1 MTDIEK
7 IELARYHRE
16 ILEDLRHLVKK
27 YGRIMEWDVAEVN
40 EKEARTLIFQAMRDA
55 LAKVAAEG

>member
-1 MTDIEK
+1 MTDSEK

>member
-55 LAKVAAEG
+55 LAKVEAEG

>member
-27 YGRIMEWDVAEVN
+27 YGRIMEWDVAEVD

-55 LAKVAAEG
+55 LAKVEAEG

>member
-27 YGRIMEWDVAEVN
+27 YGRIMEWDVAEVD
-40 EKEARTLIFQAMRDA
+40 EEEARALIFQAMRDA
-55 LAKVAAEG
+55 LAKVEAEV

>member
-7 IELARYHRE
+7 IELGRYHRE

-27 YGRIMEWDVAEVN
+27 YGRIMEWDVAEVD
-40 EKEARTLIFQAMRDA
+40 EKEARALIFQAMRDA
-55 LAKVAAEG
+55 LAKVEAEG

>member
-27 YGRIMEWDVAEVN
+27 YGRIMEWDVAEVD